1 MELFE
6 TTGQVELAEILF
18 EGTRSKGCGV
28 VQFAQVQE
36 AETAIGMHAA
46 ASPLCSSLTFAAAK
60 FQQYMYGGRPL
71 GMLTFRIHRSETILI
86 QCFTD
91 VRFNDR
97 WHTFTPS
104 AAKGGQTVPMQADG
118 V

>member
-1 MELFE
+1 MFE

-28 VQFAQVQE
+28 VQFSQVPE
-36 AETAIGMHAA
+36 AETAIGT
-46 ASPLCSSLTFAAAK
+46 PLKISTLNVGHDSVAAK

-71 GMLTFRIHRSETILI
+71 
-86 QCFTD
+86 D

-97 WHTFTPS
+97 WHTFTPT
-104 AAKGGQTVPMQADG
+104 AAKGGQVMPMQADG
-118 V
+118 